1 MSIRRVSGPREGRG
15 RDELG
20 EAELS
25 LRDTQ
30 FLRIG

>member
-1 MSIRRVSGPREGRG
+1 MRRVSRPREVQG

-20 EAELS
+20 EAKVS

-30 FLRIG
+30 FLGIS